1 MRTRCPDNYLSPNAK
16 EISEMAN
23 RIEIAHYSQAL
34 VRDMAHIAAGG
45 ELLPEHHWQP
55 ALEQAVKDGLGS
67 PNSDGLW
74 DGTGD
79 YRQAPTEYNTT
90 DRDDAIAMRMKL
102 ALQYH
107 RNICD
112 FLLNLDFEKVPG
124 RSPLEQAM
132 NVLKLLSQHEGGKS
146 PSDDAPL
153 PIFTKSDTDG
163 NHQTADTLNELLKD
177 IESLDSNEQEL
188 LQSDDAAPS
197 TSAGVGTNRDL
208 TKMKLASDMS
218 EGKKIWLKVS
228 RNLDA
233 SSKMQVRKS
242 VKFLPDPEGDEVR
255 TRPIEHLGELSKV
268 RVAEYALPKVYRMYR
283 LAAKVASMRERG
295 YREEKQQLLYMLIDS
310 SSSMEGERTYYAG
323 GVLMNRLKAVISGD
337 AQVYVRL
344 FDEELHDEHY
354 ATTPA
359 EAKTLMNQFHA
370 HNFSGGGTEITQ
382 SLKGAQKRIEEI
394 LKTGESLTRPELVIV
409 TDGEDDVSDLRREN
423 FGLTKVHA
431 FVIDNTD
438 MDLINFARSTGGV
451 GVHIET
457 DADDCPF

>member
-1 MRTRCPDNYLSPNAK
+1 MRTRCPDNYLSPNIK
-16 EISEMAN
+16 EIREMAD
-23 RIEIAHYSQAL
+23 RIKIQHYEEAL
-34 VRDMAHIAAGG
+34 VQDMAHIAAGG

-55 ALEQAVKDGLGS
+55 ALEQAIVDTLEP
-67 PNSDGLW
+67 PNSDGEWYVPDL
-74 DGTGD
+74 DQCAYSNNRNTVIE
-79 YRQAPTEYNTT
+79 YRT
-90 DRDDAIAMRMKL
+90 KK

-153 PIFTKSDTDG
+153 PIFAKSDTDG
-163 NHQTADTLNELLKD
+163 NETADSINVLLKH

-228 RNLDA
+228 RNLNA
-233 SSKMQVRKS
+233 SSKLKVRKS

-283 LAAKVASMRERG
+283 IAAKVALMRERG
-295 YREEKQQLLYMLIDS
+295 YREEKQQLLYILIDS
-310 SSSMEGERTYYAG
+310 SLSMEGERTYYAG

-370 HNFSGGGTEITQ
+370 RNFSGGGTEITE

-457 DADDCPF
+457 GADEIPF